1 VYGDWSGRFKEDF
14 MRMKA
19 AGKCFK
25 VKEVYVFT
33 FTEAGKITTRGCVQ
47 SLAGMMGGTEK

>member
-1 VYGDWSGRFKEDF
+1 